1 MFLVSLI
8 TKNRIWNY
16 DLWIQENHM
25 AQLLSLPLALWS
37 DCSPSPKRTQTTAVL
52 SLPPFQVTQRHSGS
66 RHSIYSQLKPKFQ
79 YTDVDKQARP
89 SYKNVPEHIKTA
101 VSLSLILVDDK
112 HARQHEGSVRHCC
125 VKTCWKKVALGQPLL
140 TSVNLGRERSRWL
153 TLIQTKESGHF
164 SRSSSPRQHQPQT
177 AVTEE
182 ASNLLSKGN
191 LEANTF

>member
-1 MFLVSLI
+1 MPSAILFLDKKRSDVLYFWNVYVTNSFVPCQLNNKKSHMKLRSLD
-8 TKNRIWNY
+8 T
-16 DLWIQENHM
+16 ENHM
-25 AQLLSLPLALWS
+25 AQVLSPPLALWS

-125 VKTCWKKVALGQPLL
+125 VKTC
-140 TSVNLGRERSRWL
+140 
-153 TLIQTKESGHF
+153 
-164 SRSSSPRQHQPQT
+164 
-177 AVTEE
+177 
-182 ASNLLSKGN
+182 
-191 LEANTF
+191 